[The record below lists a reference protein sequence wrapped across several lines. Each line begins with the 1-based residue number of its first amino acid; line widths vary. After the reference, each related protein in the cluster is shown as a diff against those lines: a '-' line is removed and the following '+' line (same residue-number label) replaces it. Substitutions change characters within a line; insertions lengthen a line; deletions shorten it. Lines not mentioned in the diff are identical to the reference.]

1 MTMTHTGKLGHP
13 LNLPRLIDSDVASF
27 NDDGIVKYILA
38 HWCCPTGVDAVC
50 HHICLVAAG
59 MAVRSNRSDKE
70 VPFLPFAS
78 WDAHI
83 LLQLKRTPTEG
94 SRVKLFL
101 DAALSSGKAGRDP
114 NQVSELKP
122 LRNYGTGN
130 SKYSIDPPA
139 ALTDAAAQAALR
151 LAIEP
156 TVQDCLERLNA
167 MSMSDVIARLRQE
180 TELLAQTDEETR
192 WLRKELHQPTMDLRQ
207 GSEIDIDSFVKELE
221 VRLTQQ
227 RQR

>member
-156 TVQDCLERLNA
+156 TVQDYLERLNA
-167 MSMSDVIARLRQE
+167 MWKRNYWRKLTKKRGGCARSFISQPWIYDKVARSTLI
-180 TELLAQTDEETR
+180 LLSKSWKRD
-192 WLRKELHQPTMDLRQ
+192 
-207 GSEIDIDSFVKELE
+207 
-221 VRLTQQ
+221 
-227 RQR
+227 